1 MAENQRSSQKQKV
14 SPGPFLAKVV
24 NHLDPTY
31 MGSLE
36 VAVIKG
42 TPGQPTTESSN
53 VIVKYC
59 SPFFGSTSAS
69 FEGNNS
75 SDFKDV
81 QKSYGFWMVPPDI
94 GCTVMVIFIDG
105 DPNQGYWFGCVPD
118 QYQNQMTPG
127 IAASQY
133 SAVGPGDEAK
143 YGTKLLP
150 VAEFHKAS
158 RDMSVP
164 NPDTF
169 TKAIHPFADRL
180 VQQGLLLDT
189 VRGVTSS
196 SARREVPS
204 QVFGISTPGP
214 VDTSVNAPRKS
225 VGFQGSNVRIP
236 VSRLGGSTFVMD
248 DGDKDGQNEL
258 VRIRTRTGH
267 QILMH
272 NSSDLIYISNSKGSA
287 WVELSSNGKIDIYAE
302 DSISVHSEQDF
313 NFRADRDI
321 NLEAGRNINM
331 QAYSGIQMQSV
342 DRFYITCDNEGKINI
357 SNNLQVTV
365 GAELRMKSGDTTSF
379 VAGVDFRA
387 YASTNLNL
395 ESGAIMN
402 QKAGGNWQVGATG
415 NSNIKSANHLET
427 AGRIDMNGSTEATP
441 GASAGAKSAE
451 VPDKLDSFTL
461 PARSSGSGWTNGNF
475 YKAGDITSIMQRV
488 PMHEPWDQH
497 ENINPNQF
505 TPGRLDTQVNKPAD
519 SKGSPTTAG
528 TSGAPPVNEKP
539 ISVPLSK
546 SAAANEQYLQA
557 VLVNAGIT
565 SPIKLASWMAQ
576 CKVESA
582 GFRALK
588 EFASGAEYEGRKDL
602 GNTQSGDGIR
612 YKGRGF
618 IQLTGRDVYKKMTTY
633 FKSSGINF
641 ENQPELVEQ
650 LEWAAKSVLFFFNV
664 YKKPGFKNKTMTQT
678 YADSD
683 TFWDDCPSVSALV
696 NGGTNGLAQRK
707 QFYAAYKADFEAN
720 GITPKGAVGT
730 TSGVLTSGDGKPV
743 QTGSSP
749 INNK

>member
-1 MAENQRSSQKQKV
+1 MATNIRSSQDHKI
-14 SPGPFLAKVV
+14 SPGPYLAKVV

-42 TPGQPTTESSN
+42 TPGQPKTESSN

-59 SPFFGSTSAS
+59 SPFFGSTSAA

-75 SDFKDV
+75 SNFNDV

-105 DPNQGYWFGCVPD
+105 DINQGYWFGCVPD
-118 QYQNQMTPG
+118 QFQNQMTPG

-204 QVFGISTPGP
+204 AVFGISTPGP
-214 VDTSVNAPRKS
+214 VDTSVNAPRKAI
-225 VGFQGSNVRIP
+225 GFQDSSSVRIP
-236 VSRLGGSTFVMD
+236 TSRLGGSTFVMD

-267 QILMH
+267 QILLH
-272 NSSDLIYISNSKGSA
+272 NSSDLIYIANSKGTA

-302 DSISVHSEQDF
+302 DSISIHSEQDF

-321 NLEAGRNINM
+321 NIEAGRNINM

-342 DRFYITCDNEGKINI
+342 DRFYLTCDNEGKINI
-357 SNNLQVTV
+357 ANNLQVTA
-365 GAELRMKSGDTTSF
+365 GSEIRMKSGDTTSF
-379 VAGVDFRA
+379 IAGVDFRA
-387 YASTNLNL
+387 QAGTNLNL
-395 ESGAIMN
+395 QAGTDIN
-402 QKAGGNWQVGATG
+402 QSAGGAWKVGATG
-415 NSNIKSANHLET
+415 STNITSGHHVET
-427 AGRIDMNGSTEATP
+427 AGTIDMNGPAAATP
-441 GASAGAKSAE
+441 IAAGANAAV
-451 VPDKLDSFTL
+451 VPTILDTFNL
-461 PARSSGSGWTNGNF
+461 PARSAGSGWTNGNF
-475 YKAGDITSIMQRV
+475 YKAGNITSIMQRV

-497 ENINPNQF
+497 ENINPAEF
-505 TPGRLDTQVNKPAD
+505 TPGRLDTQVNQPDDK
-519 SKGSPTTAG
+519 KGSPTAG
-528 TSGAPPVNEKP
+528 STGSSPVNSSP
-539 ISVPLSK
+539 VAVPLSK

-557 VLVNAGIT
+557 VLVNSGIT
-565 SPIKLASWMAQ
+565 SPIKLAAWMAQ

-588 EFASGAEYEGRKDL
+588 EFASGAEYEGRADL
-602 GNTQSGDGIR
+602 GNTQTGDGIR
-612 YKGRGF
+612 FKGRGF
-618 IQLTGRDVYKKMTTY
+618 IQLTGRDVYKKMTSY
-633 FKSSGINF
+633 FNAGIDFVTN
-641 ENQPELVEQ
+641 PELVEQ
-650 LEWAAKSVLFFFNV
+650 LEWASKSVVFFFNV
-664 YKKPGFKNKTMTQT
+664 YKKPGFKNRTMTQA
-678 YADSD
+678 YADTD
-683 TFWDDCPSVSALV
+683 TFWDDVNSVSALV
-696 NGGTNGLAQRK
+696 NGGTNGLAQR
-707 QFYAAYKADFEAN
+707 QQYYAAYKANFQAN
-720 GITPKGAVGT
+720 GINPT
-730 TSGVLTSGDGKPV
+730 TAPVDSSQKSG
-743 QTGSSP
+743 
-749 INNK
+749 

>member
-1 MAENQRSSQKQKV
+1 MAENQRSSQTQRV
-14 SPGPFLAKVV
+14 NPGPFLAKVV

-42 TPGQPTTESSN
+42 TTGKPDTESAN

-59 SPFFGSTSAS
+59 SPFFGSTSAA

-105 DPNQGYWFGCVPD
+105 DINQGYWFGCVPD

-189 VRGVTSS
+189 IRGVTSS

-214 VDTSVNAPRKS
+214 VDTSVNAPRKA
-225 VGFQGSNVRIP
+225 VGFRDGGGSVRIP
-236 VSRLGGSTFVMD
+236 TSRLGGSTFVMD

-272 NSSDLIYISNSKGSA
+272 NSSDLIYIANSKGSA

-302 DSISVHSEQDF
+302 DSISIHSEQDF
-313 NFRADRDI
+313 NFRADRDV
-321 NLEAGRNINM
+321 NFEAGRNINM
-331 QAYSGIQMQSV
+331 QAYSGMQLQCV
-342 DRFYITCDNEGKINI
+342 DRFYLTCDNEGKINI
-357 SNNLQVTV
+357 SNNLQVTA
-365 GAELRMKSGDTTSF
+365 GAELRMKSGDATSF
-379 VAGVDFRA
+379 IAGTDFKVK
-387 YASTNLNL
+387 ASANLNL
-395 ESGAIMN
+395 EAGTDIN
-402 QKAGGNWQVGATG
+402 QSAGGAWKISATG
-415 NSNIKSANHLET
+415 NSNITSAEHRET
-427 AGRIDMNGSTEATP
+427 AGRIEMNGPAAAAAIAS
-441 GASAGAKSAE
+441 GAISAE
-451 VPDKLDSFTL
+451 VPDKLDSFSV

-475 YKAGDITSIMQRV
+475 YKASNITSIMQRV

-497 ENINPNQF
+497 ENINPSEF
-505 TPGRLDTQVNKPAD
+505 TPGRLDTQVNQQVDK
-519 SKGSPTTAG
+519 KGSPTAGSTGTA
-528 TSGAPPVNEKP
+528 PINDKPV
-539 ISVPLSK
+539 SVPLSK

-618 IQLTGRDVYKKMTTY
+618 IQLTGRDVYKKMTKY
-633 FKSSGINF
+633 FKAGIDF
-641 ENQPELVEQ
+641 EQQPELVEQ
-650 LEWAAKSVLFFFNV
+650 LEWAAKSVLYFFNV
-664 YKKPGFKNKTMTQT
+664 YKPIGFKNKTMTQA

-683 TFWDDCPSVSALV
+683 AFWDDCPSVSALV

-707 QFYAAYKADFEAN
+707 QYYAEYKTKFQTS
-720 GITPKGAVGT
+720 GITPTGAVGT
-730 TSGVLTSGDGKPV
+730 TSGVLTSGDGSPV
-743 QTGSSP
+743 QTGTSP